1 MNLFWV
7 ATSVADATEI
17 NPNGIK
23 TILVNDWSTFF
34 INIEEVSINGSRSLP
49 INLRDYGVWLLDSFI
64 LADELFIFGACKICL
79 WLKRLFLA

>member
-7 ATSVADATEI
+7 ATSVADAAEI

-23 TILVNDWSTFF
+23 TFLVSDWSTFF
-34 INIEEVSINGSRSLP
+34 INIEEVSINGPRSLP
-49 INLRDYGVWLLDSFI
+49 INLPDDGGWLLDSFI